1 MAGTKAKRREDRE
14 RELKEEQSGLREGS
28 YQTNRT
34 VSDASRHRHLNERN
48 EELEWLR
55 RLVRDLEFEARG
67 EHQMRDRDNEA
78 EGSMS
83 RGDRYS
89 IGSDRSD
96 SH

>member
-1 MAGTKAKRREDRE
+1 MAGAKAKRREDRE

-28 YQTNRT
+28 YQTNWT
-34 VSDASRHRHLNERN
+34 VSDASRHRQLDERN

-55 RLVRDLEFEARG
+55 RLVRDLELEARG

-78 EGSMS
+78 RGSMS